1 MGLKKFLKRNFI
13 FACVKG
19 KNNKIIAIKDG
30 KELPFRKP
38 SHNFKISGDNNTII
52 INYDKMKKISR
63 KMPVELKI
71 NIKGNNNRIEI
82 EYPQKITNVRISMS
96 SDNNLFSMKATSN
109 KFANASFTIDDG
121 SQVIIGNDSE
131 IGNGQLC
138 VICNGHP
145 SQPHKLVLGDN
156 VHIARDTIIRTSD
169 GQSIIDEKTGK
180 PINEPQDIYIGNHV
194 WIMSR
199 CMVVKGAYIPD
210 GCAVAPYSF
219 VNKKF
224 NTNNSLIAGIPA
236 KIKKENFHWST
247 LNYKKQFEKYMAENT
262 QTLVPVERERE
273 RERERESN
281 TSI

>member
-13 FACVKG
+13 FACIKG
-19 KNNKIIAIKDG
+19 KNNKVVAIKDG
-30 KELPFRKP
+30 KEFPFKKP
-38 SHNFKISGDNNTII
+38 GHSFKIKGDNNTII
-52 INYDKMKKISR
+52 INYDKIKKISR
-63 KMPVELKI
+63 KMPAELKI
-71 NIKGNNNRIEI
+71 IIKGNNNKIEI

-96 SDNNLFSMKATSN
+96 NDNNLFSMKATPN

-121 SQVIIGNDSE
+121 SQVIIGKDSE

-145 SQPHKLVLGDN
+145 SQPHKLVLGNN

-169 GQSIIDEKTGK
+169 GQSIIDIDTGK

-224 NTNNSLIAGIPA
+224 DRENVLIAGIPA
-236 KIKKENFHWST
+236 KIKKEKFYWST
-247 LNYKKQFEKYMAENT
+247 LNYKKQMEEYLLNNEAKT
-262 QTLVPVERERE
+262 RLVVRERE
-273 RERERESN
+273 RE
-281 TSI
+281 